1 MKFIIFNLAV
11 GAALIYLFV
20 ADGPELD
27 RAAVRIQG
35 ATSEIKDRASH
46 AFDRVRPQKGPSPK
60 VAKADEKKKSVPAP
74 SIAATNDA
82 GPVASSESA
91 EASVADRA
99 GNQIATNQVNPRTSG
114 KLSAPDADAMP
125 APKDA
130 GSTFA
135 KAAPQAAPNT
145 RPTPSSKPAREKTRL
160 AASLPPV
167 SGPAV
172 AKRRKEIL
180 RGISPEGPRPVLK
193 SGGRLMSA
201 DERRKR
207 LFSLAEEMELLYAQS
222 LSR

>member
-11 GAALIYLFV
+11 GAALIYLFA

-46 AFDRVRPQKGPSPK
+46 AFDRVRPQKGHSPR
-60 VAKADEKKKSVPAP
+60 VAKADEKKKPIPAP
-74 SIAATNDA
+74 SIAATNDSRPA
-82 GPVASSESA
+82 PSNKSL
-91 EASVADRA
+91 EASVADQA
-99 GNQIATNQVNPRTSG
+99 GNQIATNQVNPQSLG
-114 KLSAPDADAMP
+114 KSSTPDVDAMP
-125 APKDA
+125 ASKA
-130 GSTFA
+130 AESTFA
-135 KAAPQAAPNT
+135 KMAPQVAPKI
-145 RPTPSSKPAREKTRL
+145 RLAPSSKPARQKTRL

-180 RGISPEGPRPVLK
+180 RGIAPERPRPVLK
-193 SGGRLMSA
+193 NGGRLMSA

-207 LFSLAEEMELLYAQS
+207 LYSLAEEMELLYAHS